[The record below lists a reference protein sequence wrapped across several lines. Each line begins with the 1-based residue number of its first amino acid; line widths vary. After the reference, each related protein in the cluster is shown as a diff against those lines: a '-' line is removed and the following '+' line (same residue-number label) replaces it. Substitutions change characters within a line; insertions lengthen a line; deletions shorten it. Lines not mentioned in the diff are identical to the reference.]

1 MKVELQKSVRK
12 EINIRIAKRRDDDL
26 RNFRLK
32 RERNIETLLDKNRIR
47 LELKKR
53 DQHEK
58 N

>member
-53 DQHEK
+53 DQYEK